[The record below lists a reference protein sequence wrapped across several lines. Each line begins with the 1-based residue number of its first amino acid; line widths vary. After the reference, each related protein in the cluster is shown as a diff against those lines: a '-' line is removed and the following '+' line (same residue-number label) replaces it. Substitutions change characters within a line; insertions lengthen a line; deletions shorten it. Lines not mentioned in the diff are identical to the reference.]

1 VTEWY
6 GILLTHTLR
15 HRKAALAAF
24 VILLLGAVLLAPFL
38 GSEFLPQIDDGRVVV
53 KVKLPTGTAV
63 GETNKLLSQV
73 EAKLVGDP
81 LIEGDYGRRQ
91 VWGPLLMKRRRGRS

>member
-1 VTEWY
+1 MRQEELKV
-6 GILLTHTLR
+6 
-15 HRKAALAAF
+15 
-24 VILLLGAVLLAPFL
+24 FL
-38 GSEFLPQIDDGRVVV
+38 DGRVVV

-81 LIEGDYGRRQ
+81 LIESRKGCASASRVRYLTIVAADGHSRIRVAYGAF
-91 VWGPLLMKRRRGRS
+91 VN